1 MPLPIAGV
9 ATAAAYNAAATK
21 GPVDRPDQMNQD
33 TFLKLMVAQ
42 LRFQDPSKPADPA
55 AFISQSA
62 TFTQVSK
69 TDELIK
75 AVTANSLSQRAMSA
89 GVLVGQ
95 EATFTGED
103 GKPVKGVITSVSLTD
118 TDPVATINDKQIP
131 ISRLTNLSVHTA
143 PSN

>member
-1 MPLPIAGV
+1 MTLPISGATVMAG
-9 ATAAAYNAAATK
+9 YNAAAAS
-21 GPVDRPDQMNQD
+21 GSVERPDQMNQD

-42 LRFQDPSKPADPA
+42 LRYQDPSKPADPA

-62 TFTQVSK
+62 SFTQVSK

-95 EATFTGED
+95 QATYPGED
-103 GKPVKGVITSVSLTD
+103 GKPLTGVITSVSLTD
-118 TDPVATINDKQIP
+118 TDPVATINGKQVA
-131 ISRLTNLSVHTA
+131 ISRLTNLSMHPA
-143 PSN
+143 ASN